1 MYNCSAYDDRISTNS
16 GIKLIARFFG
26 ILILYILILKIEA
39 HNNNATVGLIHVR
52 PSCKT
57 EAEAGACK
65 SDSGYMNTICD
76 KSFCT
81 GKVT

>member
-16 GIKLIARFFG
+16 GIINCQIFWHSNF
-26 ILILYILILKIEA
+26 LYILILKIEA

-81 GKVT
+81 GKIT